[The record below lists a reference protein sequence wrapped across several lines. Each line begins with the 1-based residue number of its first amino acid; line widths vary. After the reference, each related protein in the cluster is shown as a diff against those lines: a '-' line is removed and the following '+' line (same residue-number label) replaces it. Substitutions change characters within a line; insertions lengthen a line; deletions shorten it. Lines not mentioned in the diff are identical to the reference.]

1 MYIASSLSKV
11 YAIDATTGN
20 VLWTYVPTFDPGFS
34 IGSGGRQ
41 PGVSVGQGLVFLGQR
56 DGKIVALN
64 QGDGSVAWTASTGPW
79 QKGIRLSETPIY
91 YNGEVIEGTSGS
103 DGGSTS
109 NNMEAF
115 NATTGQLLWA
125 FSNIPSHNQP
135 GGNSWPWSSV
145 HSNYGGGAMWQNPA
159 LDAKNHILVYG
170 SGNPVPWNSRGP
182 GADLYTDSVI
192 GLDANT
198 GQLKWYY
205 QTVRHDLWDS
215 DLPNAPVMFNMKVF
229 GKTVPAVAD
238 ITKFGWTWVFNRVT
252 GQPLEPVDK
261 VTVPQDTAPDVNTA
275 PYQLIP
281 QTPNTLTGCIAGD
294 PTSYGGAMHCY
305 DQPLKNGGG
314 RICADP
320 GRWTGLTGTRRA
332 SVPDRLPLPAV

>member
-20 VLWTYVPTFDPGFS
+20 VLWTYVPTFDPGFN

-56 DGKIVALN
+56 DGKVVALN

-125 FSNIPSHNQP
+125 FCNIPSHNQP
-135 GGNSWPWSSV
+135 NGNSWPWSSV
-145 HSNYGGGAMWQNPA
+145 HSNYGGAAMWENPA
-159 LDAKNHILVYG
+159 LDAKSHI
-170 SGNPVPWNSRGP
+170 PR
-182 GADLYTDSVI
+182 
-192 GLDANT
+192 
-198 GQLKWYY
+198 
-205 QTVRHDLWDS
+205 VRE
-215 DLPNAPVMFNMKVF
+215 
-229 GKTVPAVAD
+229 
-238 ITKFGWTWVFNRVT
+238 R
-252 GQPLEPVDK
+252 EPCALG
-261 VTVPQDTAPDVNTA
+261 TRAA
-275 PYQLIP
+275 R
-281 QTPNTLTGCIAGD
+281 A
-294 PTSYGGAMHCY
+294 PTST
-305 DQPLKNGGG
+305 P
-314 RICADP
+314 
-320 GRWTGLTGTRRA
+320 TR
-332 SVPDRLPLPAV
+332 